1 MGTNNTFHI
10 NLYDDLACRYNDYSP
25 LESMHAHKAFET
37 AKKMVR
43 MRDRVRWCACVTGSD
58 GTARGN
64 RGGRQRVTSVPQQC
78 HPATLY
84 SAA

>member
-1 MGTNNTFHI
+1 MQGHMGTNNTFHI

-43 MRDRVRWCACVTGSD
+43 MRDRVRWHGP
-58 GTARGN
+58 RE
-64 RGGRQRVTSVPQQC
+64 
-78 HPATLY
+78 
-84 SAA
+84 

>member
-43 MRDRVRWCACVTGSD
+43 MRDRVRWCACATGSD
-58 GTARGN
+58 G
-64 RGGRQRVTSVPQQC
+64 GGRVTSVPQQC

>member
-58 GTARGN
+58 GAHARQGPMARPEGIGEDVN
-64 RGGRQRVTSVPQQC
+64 V
-78 HPATLY
+78 
-84 SAA
+84 